1 MKKTISFNSKFGWI
15 SIFEEKNKI
24 TKVKFLKTKNLHKS
38 KILEDFKINLNNFFL
53 GKTKTLKA
61 PYKTKGNIMQKKIWA
76 EIKKIK
82 CGNTKS
88 YGEIAKKFGI
98 SPRYVGRICGQNNL
112 ILLIPC
118 HRVVRTDGKLGGFS
132 AKGGILLKQKLLN
145 FEKL

>member
-1 MKKTISFNSKFGWI
+1 
-15 SIFEEKNKI
+15 
-24 TKVKFLKTKNLHKS
+24 
-38 KILEDFKINLNNFFL
+38 
-53 GKTKTLKA
+53 
-61 PYKTKGNIMQKKIWA
+61 MQKKIWA